1 MIVQEV
7 KPKSPI
13 SFLSD
18 EFIESLEEDEFIIK
32 KSFNQE
38 EENSTSKED

>member
-1 MIVQEV
+1 MIIQEV

-18 EFIESLEEDEFIIK
+18 AFIESLEEDEFIIE

-38 EENSTSKED
+38 KDSDSEKN